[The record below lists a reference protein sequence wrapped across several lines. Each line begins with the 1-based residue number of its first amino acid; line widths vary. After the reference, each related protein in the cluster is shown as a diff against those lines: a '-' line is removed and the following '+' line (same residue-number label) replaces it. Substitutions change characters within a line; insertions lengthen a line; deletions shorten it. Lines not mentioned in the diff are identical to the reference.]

1 MSKLFVIG
9 IGYQPLGKRAR
20 EIILNSGTILASNRL
35 VDVFARYEEY
45 SAVMDRVKVINNI
58 SGTID
63 FMKSALHDDDTAI
76 TTLLASGDPLF
87 FGIGRRVVEEIGK
100 DMVEIIPDL
109 SSMQLAFAHIK
120 EPWDDALLISLHGGP
135 DPNRRRKLEYR
146 LQDLPSLLS
155 VRNKIAILTDKVNN
169 PAVIAQTLHDAQRQ
183 SEQIDSALKVYVC
196 EKLGYPDEKISGGT
210 ASVIAAQSFSDPN
223 IVIIIRD
230 AKLQEP
236 GRSEIVSHDNS
247 EIRTSFDSR
256 FGLTENAIIHS
267 RGLITKDEVRAV
279 TLHKLQL
286 PETGVFWDIG
296 AGSGSVSLEAARLFP
311 GLSVFAVERDEE
323 EIKNITANRERF
335 QVPNITILHGTA
347 PEALTDLPSPDR
359 VFIGG
364 SGGSIGAIIETIGN
378 RIKSGIIVVNA
389 ATVETLNLAVEAL
402 KRVHYVVEV
411 SQISVSRMKAIGDG
425 HFFSAQNPV
434 FVIKGEN

>member
-9 IGYQPLGKRAR
+9 IGYKPLGKRAR
-20 EIILNSGTILASNRL
+20 EIILNSETILASNRL
-35 VDVFARYEEY
+35 LDVFARYEEY

-63 FMKSALHDDDTAI
+63 FMKSALHDDETSV

-109 SSMQLAFAHIK
+109 SSIQLAFAHIK
-120 EPWDDALLISLHGGP
+120 EPWDDALLIGLHGGP

-146 LQDLPSLLS
+146 LQDLPLLLA

-169 PAVIAQTLHDAQRQ
+169 PTVIAQTLLDAQRQ
-183 SEQIDSALKVYVC
+183 SEQFYSALTLYVC
-196 EKLGYPDEKISGGT
+196 EKLGYPDEKITGGT
-210 ASVIAAQSFSDPN
+210 ASLIASQSFSDPN
-223 IVIIIRD
+223 VVVIIGN
-230 AKLQEP
+230 AKDKK
-236 GRSEIVSHDNS
+236 RVKSEINTTTD
-247 EIRTSFDSR
+247 IR
-256 FGLTENAIIHS
+256 FGLTENAILHS

-286 PETGVFWDIG
+286 PEAGVFWDIG
-296 AGSGSVSLEAARLFP
+296 AGSGAVSLEAAGLFP

-323 EIKNITANRERF
+323 QVVNITANRERF
-335 QVPNITILHGTA
+335 RVPNITILHGPA
-347 PEALTDLPSPDR
+347 PEALAELPAPDR

-364 SGGSIGAIIETIGN
+364 SGGSIGAIIEMIGN
-378 RIKSGIIVVNA
+378 KMKSGVIVVNA
-389 ATVETLNLAVEAL
+389 ATVETLNIAVEAL
-402 KRVHYVVEV
+402 KRAHYFVEV
-411 SQISVSRMKAIGDG
+411 SQISVSRMKSIGDG

-434 FVIKGEN
+434 FVIKAEKQAP